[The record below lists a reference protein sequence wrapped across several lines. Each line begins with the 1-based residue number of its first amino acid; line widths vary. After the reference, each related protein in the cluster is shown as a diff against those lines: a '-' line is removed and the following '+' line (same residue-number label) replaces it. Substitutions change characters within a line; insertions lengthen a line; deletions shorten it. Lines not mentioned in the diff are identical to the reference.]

1 MADVTVS
8 VTGQQAIVN
17 PTTWNAS
24 NVNWGAGSWNTGGD
38 LDQIFYRVGVIQH
51 GVKLIGVM
59 PITTIQVGVE
69 ISGDHKFGVVLLM
82 LLLHQQVLV
91 QLQT

>member
-24 NVNWGAGSWNTGGD
+24 NVNWGDGSWNVGGAV
-38 LDQIFYRVGVIQH
+38 DQN
-51 GVKLIGVM
+51 
-59 PITTIQVGVE
+59 ITRLGSSSMGT
-69 ISGDHKFGVVLLM
+69 S
-82 LLLHQQVLV
+82 
-91 QLQT
+91 

>member
-24 NVNWGAGSWNTGGD
+24 NVNWGDGSWNVGGAV
-38 LDQIFYRVGVIQH
+38 DQN
-51 GVKLIGVM
+51 
-59 PITTIQVGVE
+59 ITMIQVGVE
-69 ISGDHKFGVVLLM
+69 ITGDHKFGVVLLM

>member
-24 NVNWGAGSWNTGGD
+24 NVNWGAGSWNTGGGFRSKYFTR
-38 LDQIFYRVGVIQH
+38 LGSSSM
-51 GVKLIGVM
+51 G
-59 PITTIQVGVE
+59 
-69 ISGDHKFGVVLLM
+69 SS
-82 LLLHQQVLV
+82 
-91 QLQT
+91 